1 MAERMTGEEFIC
13 SVKYLNMCTVSL
25 SRTEI
30 GCLLEHDRVK
40 VLSQRLIVCNCT
52 SMRLLMCV
60 QSPMSDQLHTHA
72 LFWRPESLTPL
83 DGARILVSVSVL
95 SISQP
100 YSSVLVTLPLFHTCS
115 TL

>member
-40 VLSQRLIVCNCT
+40 VLSQRLIVCNCA
-52 SMRLLMCV
+52 SLRLLMCV
-60 QSPMSDQLHTHA
+60 QSPMSDQLHTHT
-72 LFWRPESLTPL
+72 LFWRGPSP
-83 DGARILVSVSVL
+83 
-95 SISQP
+95 
-100 YSSVLVTLPLFHTCS
+100 
-115 TL
+115 